1 MKQNS
6 RQNNSYQ
13 NEMFTFEN
21 FLLVHTVS
29 KQAFINLSKRKDAF
43 SKEELLNEIKRL
55 VIEQVR
61 EQMREKVLA

>member
-1 MKQNS
+1 
-6 RQNNSYQ
+6 
-13 NEMFTFEN
+13 MFTFEN